1 MSVMEQPGIKDA
13 LQQRSSYSRIEVRV
27 RPILILPNYVAKLNH
42 IKWLTYYQIKNI
54 VMPNAKNNIK
64 NLISGIYECQKQI
77 LINRRFIRELE
88 THGNSNNTSRL
99 KYEIVILQ
107 KKIIAFQDELKL
119 RFNESDY

>member
-1 MSVMEQPGIKDA
+1 
-13 LQQRSSYSRIEVRV
+13 
-27 RPILILPNYVAKLNH
+27 
-42 IKWLTYYQIKNI
+42 
-54 VMPNAKNNIK
+54 MPNIKNNIK
-64 NLISGIYECQKQI
+64 NLISDIYECQKQI

-88 THGNSNNTSRL
+88 TYGNSNSTLRL